1 MICVCDCGLGHTR
14 VVFTGIVL
22 DIGTVQ
28 ALEPLAGDLRL
39 TVATQRLPLDRVA
52 IGDSIAVS
60 GVCLTVIDHRANQ
73 FTADVSRE
81 TLAVTTLHRLVVGSP
96 VNLELALRVGDALGG
111 HLVSGHVDGLAQLV
125 STVDDARSRRLRF
138 RLPAELARF
147 IAVKGSVTV
156 DGVSLTVNAVADS
169 EFEVNLIPH
178 TLAVTTLG
186 QLRAGDAVNIEI
198 DQMARYAERLLGF
211 ERSVTHQGS

>member
-1 MICVCDCGLGHTR
+1 MICVCGCGLGHTR
-14 VVFTGIVL
+14 AVFTGIVL

-28 ALEPLAGDLRL
+28 ALESLAGDLRL
-39 TVATQRLPLDRVA
+39 TITTQRLPLERVA
-52 IGDSIAVS
+52 IGDSVAVS
-60 GVCLTVIDHRANQ
+60 GVCLTVISRTANQ
-73 FTADVSRE
+73 FAADVSRE
-81 TLAVTTLHRLVVGSP
+81 TLAVTTLHRLVVGSR
-96 VNLELALRVGDALGG
+96 VNLELALRVGDPLGG

-125 STVDDARSRRLRF
+125 SAVEDARSRRLRF

-147 IAVKGSVTV
+147 VAVKGSVTI
-156 DGVSLTVNAVADS
+156 DGVSLTVNAVDTC
-169 EFEVNLIPH
+169 EFELNLIPH
-178 TLAVTTLG
+178 TLTVTTLG

>member
-1 MICVCDCGLGHTR
+1 
-14 VVFTGIVL
+14 VFTGIVL

-28 ALEPLAGDLRL
+28 ALESLAGDLRL
-39 TVATQRLPLDRVA
+39 TITTQRLPLERVA
-52 IGDSIAVS
+52 IGDSVAVS
-60 GVCLTVIDHRANQ
+60 GVCLTVISRTANQ
-73 FTADVSRE
+73 FAADVSRE
-81 TLAVTTLHRLVVGSP
+81 TLAVTTLHRLVVGSR
-96 VNLELALRVGDALGG
+96 VNLELALRVGDPLGG

-125 STVDDARSRRLRF
+125 SAVEDARSRRLRF

-147 IAVKGSVTV
+147 VAVKGSVTI
-156 DGVSLTVNAVADS
+156 DGVSLTVNAVDTC
-169 EFEVNLIPH
+169 EFELNLIPH
-178 TLAVTTLG
+178 TLTVTTLG

>member
-1 MICVCDCGLGHTR
+1 M
-14 VVFTGIVL
+14 FTGIVL

-28 ALEPLAGDLRL
+28 ALESLAGDLRL
-39 TVATQRLPLDRVA
+39 TITTQRLPLERVA
-52 IGDSIAVS
+52 IGDSVAVS
-60 GVCLTVIDHRANQ
+60 GVCLTVISRTANQ
-73 FTADVSRE
+73 FAADVSRE
-81 TLAVTTLHRLVVGSP
+81 TLAVTTLHRLVVGSR
-96 VNLELALRVGDALGG
+96 VNLELALRVGDPLGG

-125 STVDDARSRRLRF
+125 SAVEDARSRRLRF

-147 IAVKGSVTV
+147 VAVKGSVTI
-156 DGVSLTVNAVADS
+156 DGVSLTVNAVDTC
-169 EFEVNLIPH
+169 EFELNLIPH
-178 TLAVTTLG
+178 TLTVTTLG